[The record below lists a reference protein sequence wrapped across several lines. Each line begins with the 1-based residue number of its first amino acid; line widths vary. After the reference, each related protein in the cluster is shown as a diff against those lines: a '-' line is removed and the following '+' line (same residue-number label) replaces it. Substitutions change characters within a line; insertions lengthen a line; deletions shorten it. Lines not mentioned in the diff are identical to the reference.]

1 LFSAPP
7 STFDH
12 SRAMRE
18 EPGPRFVGRDP
29 RSRDPRAER
38 DPRLDRGPDLSQR
51 GLTPVIPPELV
62 GDDPARRKLLMQAN
76 ISIALIF

>member
-12 SRAMRE
+12 SRTIRE

-38 DPRLDRGPDLSQR
+38 DPRLDRGPDLSHR
-51 GLTPVIPPELV
+51 GLTPAIPPELV
-62 GDDPARRKLLMQAN
+62 GADPARRQLLMQAN
-76 ISIALIF
+76 NYFALKF